1 MSCAEY
7 LVKHYRLLLLALGI
21 AVLSY
26 GLAAHAVTV
35 QVTAVVI
42 ILFSLMGGT

>member
-1 MSCAEY
+1 M
-7 LVKHYRLLLLALGI
+7 KHYRLFLLALGVGLL
-21 AVLSY
+21 AY
-26 GLAAHAVTV
+26 GLATHVVTV